1 VLRRVL
7 RSPDGSFAV
16 RLSAVER
23 ELVRALPE
31 QLRTLLLETGDAED
45 PALRRLFPPASRDDD
60 EVNAEFERL
69 VRDDLL
75 AERLETLDTLERT
88 ADAEV
93 LTEDELVAWLAALND
108 VRLVLGVRLDL
119 TEETTE
125 RDFARDDP
133 RAQTYGVYLFLSFL
147 EEQVVEALSGD

>member
-1 VLRRVL
+1 VRR
-7 RSPDGSFAV
+7 SSDGFAV
-16 RLSAVER
+16 RLSAAE
-23 ELVRALPE
+23 RALLHSLPD
-31 QLRTLLLETGDAED
+31 QLRSLLLETGDVDD
-45 PALRRLFPPASRDDD
+45 PALRRLFPPVSRDDD
-60 EVNAEFERL
+60 ELNAEFERL

-88 ADAEV
+88 AGAEV

-108 VRLVLGVRLDL
+108 ARLVLGVRLEL

-125 RDFARDDP
+125 RDFAGDDP